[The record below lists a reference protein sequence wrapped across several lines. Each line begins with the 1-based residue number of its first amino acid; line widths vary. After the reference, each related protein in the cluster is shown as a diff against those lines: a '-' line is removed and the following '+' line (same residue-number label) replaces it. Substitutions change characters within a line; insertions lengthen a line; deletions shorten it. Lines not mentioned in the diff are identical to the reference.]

1 MTKTSKIPAQK
12 NMMDQF
18 QTNYIPGGM
27 SLNHNGWWVCL
38 RVTDRDGSTFDYPI
52 KMIRKD

>member
-18 QTNYIPGGM
+18 QINFIPGGM
-27 SLNHNGWWVCL
+27 SMNHDGWWVCL
-38 RVTDRDGSTFDYPI
+38 RVTDRDGSSFDYPI
-52 KMIRKD
+52 KMIRKA